1 MESGKQQFLMI
12 NLFVAM
18 LIGFH
23 SRMIAHMAVSGFY
36 ISMEKK
42 IK

>member
-1 MESGKQQFLMI
+1 MI

-23 SRMIAHMAVSGFY
+23 SRMIAHMAVSVFLHQYGDEDE
-36 ISMEKK
+36 I
-42 IK
+42 